1 MDSVR
6 LGRGFC
12 IFRLPIHNQKGA
24 DFSIFGGAGWL
35 LCHKSFCL
43 MQPENIPS
51 FHLAYTGLL
60 HIRQTR

>member
-1 MDSVR
+1 MKR
-6 LGRGFC
+6 K
-12 IFRLPIHNQKGA
+12 KGA